1 MQPMNHTDAKY
12 VIAKNC
18 SVRKSEILG
27 VWGVTEPETLLISQ
41 FKWLFILK
49 SDHYSSLNAPSSPP
63 ADILWHCG

>member
-1 MQPMNHTDAKY
+1 MQPMNHTDAKS
-12 VIAKNC
+12 VIFKNC

-49 SDHYSSLNAPSSPP
+49 SDH
-63 ADILWHCG
+63 